1 MHGRQPTFF
10 YKHCIIQLATYGE
23 NRKNIAIMKKVFC
36 TLFFLLALIG
46 VNAQTIDETIPRFG
60 ETILSM
66 NRTTAKSEITKRGF
80 KALSATELRSLG
92 YDEESIRFL
101 IVGMGNRQITC
112 KIKIDNASHVSS
124 VTIGGIKYLNAKYMI
139 SEYEKEGYT
148 LDERNSTRNELI
160 FVKQT
165 SKFNY
170 FAFVE
175 FMVNPNV
182 CVANTEMRRIV
193 K

>member
-1 MHGRQPTFF
+1 
-10 YKHCIIQLATYGE
+10 
-23 NRKNIAIMKKVFC
+23 MKKVFC
-36 TLFFLLALIG
+36 TLFFLLVLIG
-46 VNAQTIDETIPRFG
+46 VNAQTIDETIPKFG

-66 NRTTAKSEITKRGF
+66 NKATAKGEISKRGF
-80 KALSATELRSLG
+80 KALSAAELRSLG

-101 IVGMGNRQITC
+101 IVAMGNRQITC
-112 KIKIDNASHVSS
+112 KIKTDANARIAS

-148 LDERNSTRNELI
+148 LDEKNSTRNELI

-182 CVANTEMRRIV
+182 RIANTEMRRIV
-193 K
+193 KQK